1 MKDFE
6 GMTNEELALLYVGG
20 NNKAFDELLERTQ
33 SKLFAYIKFVV
44 RNDDVANDIFQETF
58 VKVITRLQEGRYTDT
73 GKFTFWL
80 TRIAHNAIM
89 DWYRAQK
96 SAHIVDL
103 TDDNNLSNLQGDE
116 VRDTF
121 RESELVNAQIM
132 RDVKRMMEALPAPQ
146 REVVYMRFY
155 QELQF
160 KEIAEITGVSIN
172 TSLGRMRY
180 ALMNLRKMAKDHQI
194 ELALQF

>member
-1 MKDFE
+1 MS
-6 GMTNEELALLYVGG
+6 NEELALLYVGG

-155 QELQF
+155 QELHF

>member
-1 MKDFE
+1 
-6 GMTNEELALLYVGG
+6 
-20 NNKAFDELLERTQ
+20 
-33 SKLFAYIKFVV
+33 
-44 RNDDVANDIFQETF
+44 
-58 VKVITRLQEGRYTDT
+58 
-73 GKFTFWL
+73 
-80 TRIAHNAIM
+80 M

-132 RDVKRMMEALPAPQ
+132 RDVKRMMEELPAPQ

>member
-1 MKDFE
+1 MKEFE
-6 GMTNEELALLYVGG
+6 GMTNEALALLYVGG

-96 SAHIVDL
+96 SAHTIDL

-121 RESELVNAQIM
+121 RESEMVNAQIM

-194 ELALQF
+194 ELAMQF

>member
-1 MKDFE
+1 
-6 GMTNEELALLYVGG
+6 MTNEALALLYVGG

-33 SKLFAYIKFVV
+33 SKLFAYIMFVV
-44 RNDDVANDIFQETF
+44 RNEDVANDIFQETF
-58 VKVITRLQEGRYTDT
+58 VKVITKLQEGRYTDS

-96 SAHIVDL
+96 SDRIVDL
-103 TDDNNLSNLQGDE
+103 ADDNDLSNLQGE
-116 VRDTF
+116 QVMDTF
-121 RESELVNAQIM
+121 RENELVNSQVM
-132 RDVKRMMEALPAPQ
+132 KDVKRMMEMLPASQ

-155 QELQF
+155 QQLSF
-160 KEIAEITGVSIN
+160 KEIADLTGVSIN

-180 ALMNLRKMAKDHQI
+180 ALMNLRKMAKEHQM
-194 ELALQF
+194 ELALEY

>member
-1 MKDFE
+1 M
-6 GMTNEELALLYVGG
+6 
-20 NNKAFDELLERTQ
+20 
-33 SKLFAYIKFVV
+33 
-44 RNDDVANDIFQETF
+44 
-58 VKVITRLQEGRYTDT
+58 ITRLQEGRYTDT

>member
-1 MKDFE
+1 MS
-6 GMTNEELALLYVGG
+6 NEELALLYVGG

-96 SAHIVDL
+96 SAHTIDL

-121 RESELVNAQIM
+121 RESEMVNAQIM

>member
-1 MKDFE
+1 MKEFE
-6 GMTNEELALLYVGG
+6 GMSNEELALLYVGG

-96 SAHIVDL
+96 SAHTIDL